1 MTRISRSTAVTCAA
15 LLSTALAL
23 ATATPPAIAAAAT
36 TSPVIAPASASAEA
50 NAGTDADTVAPAA
63 LTWGACPTPTPNAN
77 GVPFPRDPR
86 EQCTSLQVPRDYRH
100 PAQGTITL
108 EISRIRTAD
117 PAHRRGDLF
126 VVPGGPGGSGL
137 DYPGQMATELPSA
150 VLGAYDLIGFD
161 ERGVG
166 HSTPV
171 SCDLPA
177 ADRAAEL
184 NYPFPAPDGS
194 ITANL
199 AFAHTVADDCAA
211 AGGPYLADISTAN
224 SARDLD
230 RIRAALGDR
239 KISYLGNSYGTYLGQ
254 VYASLFPTHADH
266 VVLDSVVAPGGIRE
280 GISLFSQ
287 GAAQTFPAL
296 AAYLAARDATLHLGA
311 TPDAVRATYFRLTA
325 ELDKSPLTLSDGLVL
340 DGNALRALT
349 YSSLTNPSFY
359 PLAAHAWQVAATRP
373 TAVPG
378 SRSSRPS
385 QSSQADQADLSSLSS
400 ESGQSSQSGP
410 GLPLVIPDNFIAAQ
424 DAVICGDSVWPSDP
438 SYYAARTATDR
449 KRYPLTNGMSG
460 NVWPCA
466 FWHYRPTAPPV
477 RPNPDGPRDVLML
490 QNLNDPDTAYAG
502 ARQTLHAFGHRAAM
516 VTIDASGHGVDFSD
530 PRVTGPLTAFLLTDR
545 LPG

>member
-1 MTRISRSTAVTCAA
+1 
-15 LLSTALAL
+15 
-23 ATATPPAIAAAAT
+23 
-36 TSPVIAPASASAEA
+36 
-50 NAGTDADTVAPAA
+50 
-63 LTWGACPTPTPNAN
+63 
-77 GVPFPRDPR
+77 
-86 EQCTSLQVPRDYRH
+86 
-100 PAQGTITL
+100 
-108 EISRIRTAD
+108 
-117 PAHRRGDLF
+117 
-126 VVPGGPGGSGL
+126 
-137 DYPGQMATELPSA
+137 MAKELPSA
-150 VLGAYDLIGFD
+150 VLGSYDLIGFD

-166 HSTPV
+166 NSTPV
-171 SCDLPA
+171 SCDLPT

-211 AGGPYLADISTAN
+211 AGGPYLADISTAD

-230 RIRAALGDR
+230 RIRAALGEH

-266 VVLDSVVAPGGIRE
+266 VVLDSTVAPGGVRE

-311 TPDAVRATYFRLTA
+311 TPAAVRATYFRLTA
-325 ELDKSPLTLSDGLVL
+325 DLDKSPLTLPDGLVF
-340 DGNALRALT
+340 DGNSLRALT
-349 YSSLTNPSFY
+349 YSSLTNPSYY
-359 PLAAHAWQVAATRP
+359 PLAAHAWQLAATRA

-378 SRSSRPS
+378 GQSSQPS
-385 QSSQADQADLSSLSS
+385 QSS
-400 ESGQSSQSGP
+400 P

-424 DAVICGDSVWPSDP
+424 DAVICGDSAWPSDP
-438 SYYAARTATDR
+438 SYYASRTAADR
-449 KRYPLTNGMSG
+449 QRYPLTNGMSG

-466 FWHYRPTAPPV
+466 FWHYRPTEPPV

-490 QNLNDPDTAYAG
+490 QNLHDPDTAYAG
-502 ARQTLHAFGHRAAM
+502 ARQTLLAFGHRAAM
-516 VTIDASGHGVDFSD
+516 VTLDASGHGVDFTD

-545 LPG
+545 LPD